1 MRRAGRRARG
11 FRVRLPGI
19 AAPSYPHLLT
29 NSPSERR
36 LEVAAVQLSSQNRVA
51 ENLATCAE
59 LCAAAATRGARL
71 VVLPENFAFMGPD
84 SERGH
89 HAEVLGDVDA
99 PIQRALASLARRHA
113 IFVVGGGMPERSDNA
128 ERPFNTAVVFD
139 PSGTIVGSYRKIH
152 LFDVDL
158 VDGTT
163 LRESQTTTSGSDP
176 VLIRIDDFGVGLS
189 ICYDMRFPELYR
201 ALVRLGAE
209 ILLAPSAFTLHTG
222 KDHWHV
228 LLRARA
234 VESQCYV
241 VAAAQW
247 GKHPLGRTTYG
258 HALIADPW
266 GTVIAEC
273 SDGRGF
279 ALGTVDSGRLKSVRA
294 SLPSLEHR
302 KL

>member
-1 MRRAGRRARG
+1 MD
-11 FRVRLPGI
+11 
-19 AAPSYPHLLT
+19 
-29 NSPSERR
+29 SPSERR
-36 LEVAAVQLSSQNRVA
+36 LEVAAVQLSSQGRVA
-51 ENLATCAE
+51 ENLAACAE
-59 LCAAAATRGARL
+59 LCAAAATRGAQL
-71 VVLPENFAFMGPD
+71 VVLPENFAFMGPE
-84 SERGH
+84 SERAT

-99 PIQRALASLARRHA
+99 PIQRALTSLARRHA
-113 IFVVGGGMPERSDNA
+113 VFVVGGGMPERSEHS
-128 ERPFNTAVVFD
+128 ERPFNTAIVVD
-139 PSGTIVGSYRKIH
+139 PTGTIVASYRKIH

-163 LRESQTTTSGSDP
+163 LRESASTTSGAEP
-176 VLIRIDDFGVGLS
+176 VLVRIGDFQVGLS
-189 ICYDMRFPELYR
+189 ICYDIRFPELYR

-209 ILLAPSAFTLHTG
+209 ILLAPAAFTLHTG

-228 LLRARA
+228 LMRARA
-234 VESQCYV
+234 IESQCYV

-258 HALIADPW
+258 HALVADPW

-279 ALGTVDSGRLKSVRA
+279 ALGTVDAARIASVRA

-302 KL
+302 RL

>member
-1 MRRAGRRARG
+1 
-11 FRVRLPGI
+11 
-19 AAPSYPHLLT
+19 
-29 NSPSERR
+29 
-36 LEVAAVQLSSQNRVA
+36 
-51 ENLATCAE
+51 
-59 LCAAAATRGARL
+59 
-71 VVLPENFAFMGPD
+71 VVLPENFAFMGPE
-84 SERGH
+84 SERAS
-89 HAEVLGDVDA
+89 HAESLGDVDA
-99 PIQRALASLARRHA
+99 PIQRALASLARRHSV
-113 IFVVGGGMPERSDNA
+113 FVVGGGMPERSDDP
-128 ERPFNTAVVFD
+128 ERPYNTAVVYD
-139 PSGTIVGSYRKIH
+139 SAGTLLGSYRKIH

-158 VDGTT
+158 SDGTT
-163 LRESQTTTSGSDP
+163 LRESASTTPGTIPALLRVAG
-176 VLIRIDDFGVGLS
+176 FGVGLS

-209 ILLAPSAFTLHTG
+209 VLLAPSAFTLHTG

-234 VESQCYV
+234 IESQCYV

-247 GKHPLGRTTYG
+247 GKHPLGRSTYG

-266 GTVIAEC
+266 GTVISEC

-279 ALGTVDSGRLKSVRA
+279 ALGTIDAGRLASVRA

>member
-1 MRRAGRRARG
+1 
-11 FRVRLPGI
+11 V
-19 AAPSYPHLLT
+19 H
-29 NSPSERR
+29 
-36 LEVAAVQLSSQNRVA
+36 
-51 ENLATCAE
+51 ENLAVCAE
-59 LCAAAATRGARL
+59 LCAAAASRGAKL

-84 SERGH
+84 SERQN
-89 HAEVLGDVDA
+89 HAELLGDQEA
-99 PIQRALASLARRHA
+99 PIQRALSSLARRHA
-113 IFVVGGGMPERSDNA
+113 VFLVGGGMPERGENA

-139 PSGTIVGSYRKIH
+139 PTGTLVGSYRKIH

-158 VDGTT
+158 SDGTT
-163 LRESQTTTSGSDP
+163 LRESATTTAGTEP
-176 VLIRIDDFGVGLS
+176 VLIRIGDFGVGLS
-189 ICYDMRFPELYR
+189 ICYDLRFPELYR
-201 ALVRLGAE
+201 ALGRLGAE
-209 ILLAPSAFTLHTG
+209 VLLAPSAFTLHTG

-279 ALGTVDSGRLKSVRA
+279 ALGTIEAGRLASVRA

>member
-1 MRRAGRRARG
+1 
-11 FRVRLPGI
+11 
-19 AAPSYPHLLT
+19 LT

-51 ENLATCAE
+51 ENLAACAE
-59 LCAAAATRGARL
+59 LCAAAATRGAKL

-84 SERGH
+84 SERGA

-99 PIQRALASLARRHA
+99 PIQRALSSLARRHA
-113 IFVVGGGMPERSDNA
+113 IFLVGGGMPERSENA
-128 ERPFNTAVVFD
+128 ERPFNTAVVLD
-139 PSGTIVGSYRKIH
+139 PTGTLIGHYRKIH

-158 VDGTT
+158 HDGTT
-163 LRESQTTTSGSDP
+163 LRESATTTAGTEP
-176 VLIRIDDFGVGLS
+176 VLVGVDDFRIGLS

-201 ALVRLGAE
+201 ALVQKGAE
-209 ILLAPSAFTLHTG
+209 VLLAPSAFTLHTG

-234 VESQCYV
+234 IESQCYV

-258 HALIADPW
+258 HALVADPW
-266 GTVIAEC
+266 GTVTAEC

-279 ALGTVDSGRLKSVRA
+279 ALGTVDAGRLTAVRT

>member
-1 MRRAGRRARG
+1 
-11 FRVRLPGI
+11 
-19 AAPSYPHLLT
+19 
-29 NSPSERR
+29 
-36 LEVAAVQLSSQNRVA
+36 
-51 ENLATCAE
+51 
-59 LCAAAATRGARL
+59 
-71 VVLPENFAFMGPD
+71 VLPENFAFMGPD
-84 SERGH
+84 SERRS
-89 HAEVLGDVDA
+89 HAEMLGDVDA
-99 PIQRALASLARRHA
+99 PIQRAIASLARRHA
-113 IFVVGGGMPERSDNA
+113 IFVVAGGMPERNDKDD

-139 PSGTIVGSYRKIH
+139 SSGTIVGSYRKIH

-158 VDGTT
+158 ADGFSP
-163 LRESQTTTSGSDP
+163 RESQTSTAGTEP
-176 VLIRIDDFGVGLS
+176 VMLRIGDFGVGLS

-241 VAAAQW
+241 VAAAQY

-273 SDGRGF
+273 SDGKGF
-279 ALGTVDSGRLKSVRA
+279 ALGTIDAGHIARVRA